1 MLLRETVPAR
11 VASDHVRPDRIYGL
25 LRSTSIRGA
34 AQASGNLYLDVD
46 VDADLVADLVADAVA
61 VLDPLALQTRRV
73 QDRDS
78 DSDWV

>member
-46 VDADLVADLVADAVA
+46 ADLVADLVADAVA
-61 VLDPLALQTRRV
+61 VLVDPLALQTRRV

-78 DSDWV
+78 DSD

>member
-46 VDADLVADLVADAVA
+46 VDLVADLVADAVA
-61 VLDPLALQTRRV
+61 VLVDPLALQTRRV

-78 DSDWV
+78 DSD